1 MIIFLHRHRRKQE
14 YFLQCAYNFFFKKLI
29 LNFFFLLQYP
39 FALWAAV
46 ALIWCTLVCT
56 SRIYLG
62 MHSLADILV
71 GLVASASLLVFV
83 VVIADS
89 SDHFLLSNP
98 MAPIVTIAL
107 SLGGLYFYPGSDRW
121 TPVR

>member
-29 LNFFFLLQYP
+29 LNFFLLQYP

-83 VVIADS
+83 VFIADS

-121 TPVR
+121 TPAR